1 MARVAIFVGTVYGN
15 AQLVADEA
23 ERILRT
29 AGHDAN
35 IYEEGSLE
43 DWQQYLEAVVL
54 VVTSTTG
61 QGDLPDTIA
70 PLYLAMQEPG
80 LWQPSLRYG
89 VIALGDSSYET
100 FCGAGRKFDALL
112 QEQGAQRV
120 MNRLELD
127 ATEHPEP
134 ELSARSWIEAFSSAL

>member
-1 MARVAIFVGTVYGN
+1 MARVGIFVGTVYGN

-23 ERILRT
+23 ERILRV

-70 PLYLAMQEPG
+70 PLYLAMQDTG
-80 LWQPSLRYG
+80 LWQPKLRYG

-100 FCGAGRKFDALL
+100 FCGAGKQFDTLL
-112 QEQGAQRV
+112 HEQGAQRIQE
-120 MNRLELD
+120 RLELD
-127 ATEHPEP
+127 ATSHPEP
-134 ELSARSWIEAFSSAL
+134 ELTAREWIEAFSRAI